1 MKVGADYL
9 RCGLHIMEY
18 ARERVVQFIDGQEGS
33 IVSSIFA
40 CMLPQPFGGIELR
53 GIGRQWH
60 NFHPTSVLAEPRP
73 NALILMVRGVIL
85 N

>member
-9 RCGLHIMEY
+9 RCGWHIMEY
-18 ARERVVQFIDGQEGS
+18 ASERVIQFIDGQEGS
-33 IVSSIFA
+33 VVSSIFA
-40 CMLPQPFGGIELR
+40 CMWPQPFSGIELR

-60 NFHPTSVLAEPRP
+60 NFQPASVLAEPCP
-73 NALILMVRGVIL
+73 NALILMVGGVIL